1 MMHLNCSERSD
12 AASNGIETDQEKK
25 GHLYRN
31 CGRTMHVSIIDYL
44 QEYNLSKKG
53 ERFIKTMILQK
64 NADGLSSIDPTRYGR
79 RF

>member
-1 MMHLNCSERSD
+1 
-12 AASNGIETDQEKK
+12 
-25 GHLYRN
+25 
-31 CGRTMHVSIIDYL
+31 MHVSIIDYL

-64 NADGLSSIDPTRYGR
+64 NADGLSSIDPIRYGR